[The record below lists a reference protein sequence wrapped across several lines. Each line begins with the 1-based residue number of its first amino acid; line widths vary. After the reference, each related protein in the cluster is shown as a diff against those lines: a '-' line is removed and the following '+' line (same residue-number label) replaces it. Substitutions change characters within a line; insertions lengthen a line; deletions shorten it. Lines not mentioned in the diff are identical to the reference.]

1 MEDVDMSAEVKFII
15 PKDGQI
21 VRDPIS
27 KQALP
32 IEGLE
37 KPWIGPE
44 GRYWRRR
51 EIDGSIQVFEN
62 NYYINKHKHSSLFR
76 SFVRYRIT
84 GIFV

>member
-1 MEDVDMSAEVKFII
+1 MSAEVKFIV

-32 IEGLE
+32 VEGLE

-51 EIDGSIQVFEN
+51 EIDGSISVFEN
-62 NYYINKHKHSSLFR
+62 NPKIMVNNFSYPEEKVYGGKQK
-76 SFVRYRIT
+76 
-84 GIFV
+84 